1 MARAPPPK
9 TSNSAAG
16 RFASSKSATAMAS
29 AAVTAALAAAALVP
43 FEMSLGCLPAK
54 GDSRNFVIEMPLLW
68 AWRMAFTSLSSA
80 AVFES
85 NRAAGTSSR
94 LADAQ
99 AWAANSAPLKFA
111 HNTTSPVVTERLAPK
126 SMESSAPSLVS
137 ASTET
142 RFTSTEMRL
151 HESSSPCQPSVEMT
165 EREMRIKGV
174 IY

>member
-1 MARAPPPK
+1 
-9 TSNSAAG
+9 
-16 RFASSKSATAMAS
+16 MAS

-99 AWAANSAPLKFA
+99 AWAANRAPLKCA
-111 HNTTSPVVTERLAPK
+111 HNATSPVVMERLSPK
-126 SMESSAPSLVS
+126 V
-137 ASTET
+137 
-142 RFTSTEMRL
+142 
-151 HESSSPCQPSVEMT
+151 H
-165 EREMRIKGV
+165 GV
-174 IY
+174 